1 MKIIDFE
8 AHFFTEEF
16 LNYLRSRNSP
26 PNLTIRDL
34 DGKKEECMY
43 FTPDL
48 WVPRS
53 KNLKATLDL
62 GEGRITEMDQAGITM
77 QVLTLAG
84 PGCELFEPEEGV
96 EESRKSNDR
105 LAEAINKHPER
116 FIGFA
121 ALAPQNPTE
130 AVKELDRAVRGLGFK
145 GALIH
150 SHVRGG
156 EYLDEEKYFP
166 IFEKAVELDVPIYIH
181 PRIPSPQMLKPYADY
196 GFALAGAALGFAAET
211 SLHAMRLIMSGIFD
225 RFPGLKIILGHLG
238 EGLPF
243 WLDRLDRK
251 GIGFGG
257 RVKLQRKPS
266 EYICDNFFIT
276 FSGMFFTPAFL
287 CAYLA
292 LGADNILFASDYP
305 YESLKDAIQFL
316 NNLPI
321 SESDK
326 LKICYSNALRILKI

>member
-321 SESDK
+321 SENDK
-326 LKICYSNALRILKI
+326 LKICYMNAKKILQL

>member
-8 AHFFTEEF
+8 AHFFTEDF